1 MEVIKKKMQAMK
13 DEKDKLCD
21 KIDTLESSNKDLAIR
36 IDKTLEE
43 ANGLTRKIQSIE
55 TSLELDKD
63 SLVLTNTRLADK
75 EASFNN
81 AESEVNNLNRR
92 VNALEEDFEKSEERL
107 ALAALKNAEASQA
120 ADDANRMKKVLEN
133 RAAEQSERIDT
144 LEAQLKEARFLAEE
158 ADRKYD
164 EVAKKLAQ
172 IEADLERAEDRA
184 DTGETKIIDLEEEL
198 SYCGN
203 TLKSLGNAEEHAN
216 AREVVYKQQ
225 VVNLQKKCK
234 AADAR
239 VDFAERTV
247 AKLQKDVDRLEDDLA
262 NEKERYRGMTDELDQ
277 TFNEISGY

>member
-1 MEVIKKKMQAMK
+1 MATGLARKIITMENDLEVAK
-13 DEKDKLCD
+13 DALLQTNTK
-21 KIDTLESSNKDLAIR
+21 
-36 IDKTLEE
+36 LEE
-43 ANGLTRKIQSIE
+43 RE
-55 TSLELDKD
+55 
-63 SLVLTNTRLADK
+63 V
-75 EASFNN
+75 SFNN

-107 ALAALKNAEASQA
+107 ATAALKNAEASQA

-133 RAAEQSERIDT
+133 RAAEQSERIET

-184 DTGETKIIDLEEEL
+184 DTSETKIIDLEEEL

-225 VVNLQKKCK
+225 VANLQKKCK

-247 AKLQKDVDRLEDDLA
+247 QKLQKDVDRLEDELA

>member
-1 MEVIKKKMQAMK
+1 MQAMK
-13 DEKDKLCD
+13 DEKDKLMD
-21 KIDTLESSNKDLAIR
+21 KIDNLETSNKALDIR

-43 ANGLTRKIQSIE
+43 ANGLTRKIM
-55 TSLELDKD
+55 SLETDLESSKD
-63 SLVLTNTRLADK
+63 SLVLTNARLADK

-81 AESEVNNLNRR
+81 AESELNTLNRR

-120 ADDANRMKKVLEN
+120 ADDANRMRKVLDN
-133 RAAEQSERIDT
+133 RAIEQTERIDL
-144 LEAQLKEARFLAEE
+144 LESQLKEARFLAEE

-172 IEADLERAEDRA
+172 VESDLERAEDRA
-184 DTGETKIIDLEEEL
+184 ETGETKVIDLEEEL

-203 TLKSLGNAEEHAN
+203 TLKSLGNAEEHALQ
-216 AREVVYKQQ
+216 REVIYKDKIAL
-225 VVNLQKKCK
+225 LQKKCK

-247 AKLQKDVDRLEDDLA
+247 AKLQKDVDRLEDELA
-262 NEKERYRGMTDELDQ
+262 NEKEKYRGMTDELDS

>member
-1 MEVIKKKMQAMK
+1 MQAMK
-13 DEKDKLCD
+13 DEKDKLMD
-21 KIDTLESSNKDLAIR
+21 KIDTLETSNKALDIR

-43 ANGLTRKIQSIE
+43 ANALTRKIQSLE
-55 TSLELDKD
+55 TDLELSKD
-63 SLVLTNTRLADK
+63 SLVLTNSRLADK
-75 EASFNN
+75 ETSFNN
-81 AESEVNNLNRR
+81 AESELNTLNRR

-120 ADDANRMKKVLEN
+120 ADDANRMRKVLDN
-133 RAAEQSERIDT
+133 RAIEQTERIDL
-144 LEAQLKEARFLAEE
+144 LESQLKEARFLAEE

-164 EVAKKLAQ
+164 EVAKKLAVV
-172 IEADLERAEDRA
+172 ESDLERAEDRA
-184 DTGETKIIDLEEEL
+184 ETGETKVIDLEEEL

-203 TLKSLGNAEEHAN
+203 TLKSLGNAEEHAL
-216 AREVVYKQQ
+216 AREVIYKDKIAF
-225 VVNLQKKCK
+225 LQKKCK

-262 NEKERYRGMTDELDQ
+262 NEKEKYRGMTDELDS

>member
-1 MEVIKKKMQAMK
+1 M
-13 DEKDKLCD
+13 
-21 KIDTLESSNKDLAIR
+21 
-36 IDKTLEE
+36 
-43 ANGLTRKIQSIE
+43 G
-55 TSLELDKD
+55 
-63 SLVLTNTRLADK
+63 
-75 EASFNN
+75 
-81 AESEVNNLNRR
+81 
-92 VNALEEDFEKSEERL
+92 L

-120 ADDANRMKKVLEN
+120 ADDANRMRKVLEN

-172 IEADLERAEDRA
+172 VEADLERAEDRA
-184 DTGETKIIDLEEEL
+184 DTGGTKIIDLEEEL

-216 AREVVYKQQ
+216 AREVIYKDK
-225 VVNLQKKCK
+225 VAFLQMKNR

-247 AKLQKDVDRLEDDLA
+247 QKLQKEVDRLEDDLA
-262 NEKERYRGMTDELDQ
+262 NEKEKYRGMADELDQ

>member
-1 MEVIKKKMQAMK
+1 MQSMK
-13 DEKDKLCD
+13 DEKDKLMD
-21 KIDTLESSNKDLAIR
+21 KIDTLETSNKDLAIR

-63 SLVLTNTRLADK
+63 SLVLTNNRLADK

-120 ADDANRMKKVLEN
+120 ADDANRMRKVLEN

-164 EVAKKLAQ
+164 EVAKRLAI

-216 AREVVYKQQ
+216 AREVIYKG
-225 VVNLQKKCK
+225 NIATLQKKCK
-234 AADAR
+234 TADAR

-247 AKLQKDVDRLEDDLA
+247 QKLQKDVDRLEDDLA
-262 NEKERYRGMTDELDQ
+262 NEKEKYRGMTDELDQ

>member
-1 MEVIKKKMQAMK
+1 MQAMK
-13 DEKDKLCD
+13 DEKDKLMD
-21 KIDTLESSNKDLAIR
+21 KIDTLETSNKALDIR

-43 ANGLTRKIQSIE
+43 ANGLTRKIQSLE
-55 TSLELDKD
+55 TDLEASKD
-63 SLVLTNTRLADK
+63 SLVLTNSRLADK
-75 EASFNN
+75 EAAFNN
-81 AESEVNNLNRR
+81 AESELNTLNRR

-120 ADDANRMKKVLEN
+120 ADDANRMRKVLDN
-133 RAAEQSERIDT
+133 RAIEQTERIDL
-144 LEAQLKEARFLAEE
+144 LESQLKEARFLAEE

-164 EVAKKLAQ
+164 EVAKKLAVV
-172 IEADLERAEDRA
+172 ESDLERAEDRA
-184 DTGETKIIDLEEEL
+184 ETGETKVIDLEEEL

-203 TLKSLGNAEEHAN
+203 TLKSLGNAEEHAL
-216 AREVVYKQQ
+216 AREVIYKDKIAF
-225 VVNLQKKCK
+225 LQKKCK

-262 NEKERYRGMTDELDQ
+262 NEKEKYRGMTDELDS

>member
-1 MEVIKKKMQAMK
+1 
-13 DEKDKLCD
+13 
-21 KIDTLESSNKDLAIR
+21 LESSNKDLAIR

-43 ANGLTRKIQSIE
+43 ANGLTRKIQSLE
-55 TSLELDKD
+55 TDLEVNKD
-63 SLVLTNTRLADK
+63 ALVLTNKKLEDRESTL
-75 EASFNN
+75 NN

-120 ADDANRMKKVLEN
+120 NDDAMRMKKVLEN
-133 RAAEQSERIDT
+133 RASEQSERIDL
-144 LEAQLKEARFLAEE
+144 LESQLKEARFLAEE

-164 EVAKKLAQ
+164 EVAKKLAVV
-172 IEADLERAEDRA
+172 ESDLERAEDRA

-216 AREVVYKQQ
+216 AREVLYKER
-225 VVNLQKKCK
+225 VAVLQKKCK
-234 AADAR
+234 GADAR

-247 AKLQKDVDRLEDDLA
+247 MKLQKDVDRLEDELA
-262 NEKERYRGMTDELDQ
+262 NEKEKYRGMTDELDQ

>member
-13 DEKDKLCD
+13 DEKDKLMD
-21 KIDTLESSNKDLAIR
+21 KIDGLETSNKALAIR

-43 ANGLTRKIQSIE
+43 ANGLTRKIQSLE
-55 TSLELDKD
+55 TDLELSRD
-63 SLVLTNTRLADK
+63 SLVLTNSRLEDK
-75 EASFNN
+75 ESSFNN

-120 ADDANRMKKVLEN
+120 ADDANRMRKVLDN
-133 RAAEQSERIDT
+133 RAIEQTERIDL
-144 LEAQLKEARFLAEE
+144 LESQLKEARFLAEE

-172 IEADLERAEDRA
+172 VESDLERAEDRA

-216 AREVVYKQQ
+216 AREIVYKDKTLF
-225 VVNLQKKCK
+225 LQKKCK

-247 AKLQKDVDRLEDDLA
+247 QKLQKEVDRLEDDLA
-262 NEKERYRGMTDELDQ
+262 NEKEKYRGMADELDQ